1 MKLECK
7 NWAGIKNYLKR
18 FIKKKKK
25 KRKKKER
32 NWNAKLGQRKCR
44 VIYPSVS

>member
-7 NWAGIKNYLKR
+7 NWAGIKKYLKR
-18 FIKKKKK
+18 FIKKRKKK
-25 KRKKKER
+25 KKKR

-44 VIYPSVS
+44 VIYPYVS